1 MPQSKATNKY
11 TITQTE
17 IVHVCAR
24 VCVTQETKSP
34 VLPLPPPSPRA
45 QRPLIA
51 VSSGERGRESLR
63 PRHQQPLLLTVASYN
78 VLVRP
83 RRLYKQTPCLGFE
96 WFPCVCPEPVLAD
109 CSVLV

>member
-1 MPQSKATNKY
+1 M
-11 TITQTE
+11 
-17 IVHVCAR
+17 
-24 VCVTQETKSP
+24 
-34 VLPLPPPSPRA
+34 LPLPPPSPRA

-83 RRLYKQTPCLGFE
+83 RWIYKQTPCLGFE
-96 WFPCVCPEPVLAD
+96 CFSLCLSRACLGRLLSFSING
-109 CSVLV
+109 CQS